1 GSREA
6 KIATYQD
13 VDHELQE
20 IARKLQG
27 LSTERT
33 ESQVDAA
40 INAVLARPVM
50 IGERIRGTV
59 SKLSNNCTT
68 EDRLTAPA
76 CLEVAQLRE
85 ERAVAAEAEQ
95 LRSRRA
101 QLQREITRLREG
113 GGSLSADPVAELF
126 AWLSRGQL
134 NVHDIAFG
142 FPLIFAC
149 LIEAVS

>member
-1 GSREA
+1 
-6 KIATYQD
+6 
-13 VDHELQE
+13 
-20 IARKLQG
+20 
-27 LSTERT
+27 
-33 ESQVDAA
+33 
-40 INAVLARPVM
+40 
-50 IGERIRGTV
+50 
-59 SKLSNNCTT
+59 
-68 EDRLTAPA
+68 
-76 CLEVAQLRE
+76 
-85 ERAVAAEAEQ
+85 VAAEAEQ

-149 LIEAVS
+149 LIEAVSALGLPAIIAYADATKREPDRTTTHPDMSRSDATLPALTGYGEVGRVIQWMAERTEPTGNSPSILIDELHADYEVWCVSNGLEAV